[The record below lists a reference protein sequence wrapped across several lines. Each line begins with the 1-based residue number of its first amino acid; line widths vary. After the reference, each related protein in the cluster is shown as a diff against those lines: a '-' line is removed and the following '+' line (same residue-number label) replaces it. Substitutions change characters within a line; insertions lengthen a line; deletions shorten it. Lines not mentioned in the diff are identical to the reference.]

1 MSDSEEAVKAKAAKA
16 KAAAAAVPT
25 APAARCR
32 KAESRHTQADAVL
45 AALQR
50 RANPRSPASS
60 GGPASAHSSPSL
72 QPDELSDGYNSE
84 AEQDFNTASPLG
96 VMDWQEDEDDDGEAA
111 FAARLNAHDG
121 MLPAYDD
128 INGGPQN
135 VLDDDGVEPEAAE
148 PRQPGEAAEPEAA
161 ELGEPGEAAV
171 PEAEPPAAT
180 PAAPDPSKPPK
191 LESKTALLKASARAW
206 PTAVFVLLSVES
218 NGLPSAP
225 RMLSLGAE
233 VADPHA
239 LLTGSM
245 SESFHQYVRLPD
257 GDTVNHDRTRVIH
270 GCTFEELQ
278 RRACGSVA
286 EIGQNWLDWLEQVM
300 SRAPQ
305 STPFVLATW
314 NGYKTGAYSLLC
326 T

>member
-1 MSDSEEAVKAKAAKA
+1 
-16 KAAAAAVPT
+16 
-25 APAARCR
+25 
-32 KAESRHTQADAVL
+32 
-45 AALQR
+45 
-50 RANPRSPASS
+50 
-60 GGPASAHSSPSL
+60 
-72 QPDELSDGYNSE
+72 
-84 AEQDFNTASPLG
+84 
-96 VMDWQEDEDDDGEAA
+96 MDWQEDEDDDGEAA

-135 VLDDDGVEPEAAE
+135 VLEDDGVEPEAAE

-171 PEAEPPAAT
+171 PEAEPPAAP
-180 PAAPDPSKPPK
+180 PAAPNPSKPPK

-206 PTAVFVLLSVES
+206 PTAVFVLLSVVS

-233 VADPHA
+233 VADPHT

-326 T
+326 TELQRHGLSLLAELQVIDVADVVSSRKAFGTSTDLSMIATSSLRESTPRLRATTTGASAV